1 MSVIRLIM
9 IEGENA
15 SSGLIPASAVVTVL
29 YALAKGAQDIDS
41 FWIYADSADP
51 TLKEFFNANM
61 DSEPLLEGC
70 GNGLL
75 VVNWN
80 HFCVESFQEYIPLNR
95 AGEIIT
101 HNGCYRDYKNP
112 PLQFS
117 LGDGWHMVD
126 HNFEESRR

>member
-9 IEGENA
+9 IEGEHA
-15 SSGLIPASAVVTVL
+15 SSGLIPATAVVSVL
-29 YALAKGAQDIDS
+29 YSIGKGAHDIES
-41 FWIYADSADP
+41 FWIFADPVDP
-51 TLKEFFNANM
+51 TLKEFYNAHM

-75 VVNWN
+75 VVNWD
-80 HFCVESFQEYIPLNR
+80 HFCIESFQEYIPLAR

-101 HNGCYRDYKNP
+101 HNGRYRDYENP
-112 PLQFS
+112 PLKFS
-117 LGDGWHMVD
+117 LGDGWHVLD